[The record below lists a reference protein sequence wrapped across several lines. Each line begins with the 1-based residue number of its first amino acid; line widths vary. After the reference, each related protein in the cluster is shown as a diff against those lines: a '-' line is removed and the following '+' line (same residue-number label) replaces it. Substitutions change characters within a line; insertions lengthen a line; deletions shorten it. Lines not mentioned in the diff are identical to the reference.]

1 LIRSHSS
8 SPACVEHLNDLLRRS
23 SHQDQ
28 RAFAELHA
36 STKAKLR
43 KTAIAICGHSPE
55 VDDIIQETYMKIW
68 RNAGSFDPRRASPI
82 TWMCTI
88 LRNTAL
94 DAARLKKLPVADIEE
109 ALSVPDC
116 PVCGDDDFDYDF
128 ARPVAF
134 EALSR
139 LPENRRILLEL
150 AYVAGESRAAL
161 SRRFDV
167 PVGTVKTW
175 LRRSLE
181 AVRKDC
187 LGATQI
193 VASLPT

>member
-1 LIRSHSS
+1 
-8 SPACVEHLNDLLRRS
+8 
-23 SHQDQ
+23 
-28 RAFAELHA
+28 
-36 STKAKLR
+36 
-43 KTAIAICGHSPE
+43 
-55 VDDIIQETYMKIW
+55 MKIW

-94 DAARLKKLPVADIEE
+94 DAERLKKMPLADIEE

-116 PVCGDDDFDYDF
+116 PAFDDDFDYDF

-134 EALSR
+134 DALSR

-187 LGATQI
+187 IGATRI

>member
-1 LIRSHSS
+1 
-8 SPACVEHLNDLLRRS
+8 LLRRS

-43 KTAIAICGHSPE
+43 KTAIAICGHSAE

-88 LRNTAL
+88 LRNTAF
-94 DAARLKKLPVADIEE
+94 DSARLKKLPLADIEE
-109 ALSVPDC
+109 AFSVPDC
-116 PVCGDDDFDYDF
+116 PACGDDDFDYDF
-128 ARPVAF
+128 ARLVAF

-139 LPENRRILLEL
+139 LPENRRMLLEL

-181 AVRKDC
+181 AVKKDR